1 MSRKQC
7 GFCEKMKATQIKW
20 TKDVEITN
28 YVMEDHLIPETSQS
42 PWRLKGST
50 GKTQGTQK

>member
-20 TKDVEITN
+20 TKDVEVTN

-50 GKTQGTQK
+50 GSP